1 MPRIKKIEL
10 SNGLYAEY
18 GHLILSTC
26 LVQTLRSLLW
36 NTVYLGR
43 GRTSAFG
50 VYIGHRICHSMLAT
64 SATLL
69 SRPDITMSEGPKDQT
84 SRCPASKQVISCLM
98 ALK

>member
-36 NTVYLGR
+36 NTVYLVTIRYSDCGR
-43 GRTSAFG
+43 PRASCVPLSIERGNVNFFCAFELTIFFNKTRR
-50 VYIGHRICHSMLAT
+50 YNF
-64 SATLL
+64 
-69 SRPDITMSEGPKDQT
+69 
-84 SRCPASKQVISCLM
+84 ISF
-98 ALK
+98 

>member
-36 NTVYLGR
+36 NTEYLV
-43 GRTSAFG
+43 TIHKIFG
-50 VYIGHRICHSMLAT
+50 LW
-64 SATLL
+64 SATCKLC
-69 SRPDITMSEGPKDQT
+69 TFKY
-84 SRCPASKQVISCLM
+84 
-98 ALK
+98 